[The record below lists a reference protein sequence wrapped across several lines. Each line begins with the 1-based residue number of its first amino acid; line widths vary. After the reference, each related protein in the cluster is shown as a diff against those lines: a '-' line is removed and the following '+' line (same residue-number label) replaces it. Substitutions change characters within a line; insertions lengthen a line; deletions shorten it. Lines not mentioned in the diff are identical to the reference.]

1 MPSFRT
7 SLTPNKRA
15 AARFVVGV
23 RRTLL
28 KALADENGRSGITQT
43 AIARALGVH
52 RSVINRELRGSHNLT
67 LGRVGELAWALGLEP
82 KLTLEKSIASDGQNT
97 SGNMTISPHASPAPA
112 ANDVTSL
119 NDKLN
124 ARALAYVS

>member
-15 AARFVVGV
+15 AGRFVVSA
-23 RRTLL
+23 RLALL

-67 LGRVGELAWALGLEP
+67 LGRVGEFAWALGLEP
-82 KLTLEKSIASDGQNT
+82 KLTLEKPVALDGQNT
-97 SGNMTISPHASPAPA
+97 SGNMTISPHLSPAPA
-112 ANDVTSL
+112 ANDVTTL
-119 NDKLN
+119 NDMLN
-124 ARALAYVS
+124 SRTWAYVS